1 MARIFDDSVEDEKS
15 KVKKDGLIYQQRN
28 DKDYKAEYE
37 KLDSKGKF
45 QFFKD
50 YYLQTIVVIAVL
62 VIVGGYYLYGSLT
75 KPQTVLYVA
84 VCDDNLDEKQ
94 VEKLEKAVGTYLGL
108 DNKHEI
114 VTINTDY
121 NSSNGT
127 LSEQLQSYIYAGTC
141 DVVIAPKKGFMSYA
155 SAGYF
160 LEPDTSD
167 TVALFKDWP
176 EKKRLY
182 CPVVDGEQIRGE
194 KDFDTTK
201 YNFGIEISGC
211 KKYKELEGLGK
222 SAYAGI
228 TNSSKKQEEAAAFLK
243 FLTDDTLKDGDVNP
257 DFAEIRISYL
267 PDMKMV
273 ESKSLK
279 LYLFSFRNHGDF
291 HEDCVNIIMKD
302 LIKLMEPKYIEVTGI
317 FTPRGGISIYPYCNY
332 GRPGTKY
339 EELAQYRLRNHDL

>member
-28 DKDYKAEYE
+28 DTDYKAEYE

-167 TVALFKDWP
+167 TLRCLRTGQ

-182 CPVVDGEQIRGE
+182 CPWLWTESRSAVKRILTRPSTILELRFPVVRSIKNSKVWGSQHMQALQIPPRNRR
-194 KDFDTTK
+194 KR
-201 YNFGIEISGC
+201 
-211 KKYKELEGLGK
+211 LL
-222 SAYAGI
+222 
-228 TNSSKKQEEAAAFLK
+228 FL
-243 FLTDDTLKDGDVNP
+243 
-257 DFAEIRISYL
+257 
-267 PDMKMV
+267 
-273 ESKSLK
+273 
-279 LYLFSFRNHGDF
+279 SF
-291 HEDCVNIIMKD
+291 
-302 LIKLMEPKYIEVTGI
+302 
-317 FTPRGGISIYPYCNY
+317 
-332 GRPGTKY
+332 
-339 EELAQYRLRNHDL
+339 

>member
-28 DKDYKAEYE
+28 DTDYKAEYE

-167 TVALFKDWP
+167 FERRLTMLQRKPRARYRINHISWWAQELPSDEEYAEARRNLDAVSWAVDYIITHCAPTSIALMGSRHNEADRLTDFLQEVRERAKYHYWLFGHYHDNKAVN
-176 EKKRLY
+176 EKHILLW
-182 CPVVDGEQIRGE
+182 EQIVRV
-194 KDFDTTK
+194 
-201 YNFGIEISGC
+201 I
-211 KKYKELEGLGK
+211 
-222 SAYAGI
+222 
-228 TNSSKKQEEAAAFLK
+228 
-243 FLTDDTLKDGDVNP
+243 
-257 DFAEIRISYL
+257 
-267 PDMKMV
+267 
-273 ESKSLK
+273 
-279 LYLFSFRNHGDF
+279 
-291 HEDCVNIIMKD
+291 
-302 LIKLMEPKYIEVTGI
+302 
-317 FTPRGGISIYPYCNY
+317 
-332 GRPGTKY
+332 
-339 EELAQYRLRNHDL
+339 

>member
-1 MARIFDDSVEDEKS
+1 MYTVRVKITKLYGRQRNLYTITIALHITAKPDKTTKGTGAYMARIFDDSVEDEKS

-28 DKDYKAEYE
+28 DTDYKAEYE
-37 KLDSKGKF
+37 KLDSKGKL

-211 KKYKELEGLGK
+211 KKYEELEGLGK

-257 DFAEIRISYL
+257 DFA
-267 PDMKMV
+267 V
-273 ESKSLK
+273 QSK
-279 LYLFSFRNHGDF
+279 
-291 HEDCVNIIMKD
+291 
-302 LIKLMEPKYIEVTGI
+302 
-317 FTPRGGISIYPYCNY
+317 
-332 GRPGTKY
+332 
-339 EELAQYRLRNHDL
+339 

>member
-28 DKDYKAEYE
+28 DTDYKAEYE

-160 LEPDTSD
+160 RIPRIRLRCLRTGRRRNVSTVRLWTESRSAVKRILTRPSTILELRFPVVRSIKNSK
-167 TVALFKDWP
+167 VWGSQHMQALQIP
-176 EKKRLY
+176 PRNRRKRL
-182 CPVVDGEQIRGE
+182 
-194 KDFDTTK
+194 
-201 YNFGIEISGC
+201 
-211 KKYKELEGLGK
+211 L
-222 SAYAGI
+222 
-228 TNSSKKQEEAAAFLK
+228 FL
-243 FLTDDTLKDGDVNP
+243 
-257 DFAEIRISYL
+257 
-267 PDMKMV
+267 
-273 ESKSLK
+273 
-279 LYLFSFRNHGDF
+279 SF
-291 HEDCVNIIMKD
+291 
-302 LIKLMEPKYIEVTGI
+302 
-317 FTPRGGISIYPYCNY
+317 
-332 GRPGTKY
+332 
-339 EELAQYRLRNHDL
+339 

>member
-28 DKDYKAEYE
+28 DTDYKAEYE

-141 DVVIAPKKGFMSYA
+141 DVVIAPKKVYLLCTAKSGFTSPSFKVSSVKNLRKAAASSCFLEEFVMPAYA
-155 SAGYF
+155 DFPRPSSSLYF
-160 LEPDTSD
+160 LQP
-167 TVALFKDWP
+167 
-176 EKKRLY
+176 
-182 CPVVDGEQIRGE
+182 
-194 KDFDTTK
+194 
-201 YNFGIEISGC
+201 EIS
-211 KKYKELEGLGK
+211 
-222 SAYAGI
+222 I
-228 TNSSKKQEEAAAFLK
+228 
-243 FLTDDTLKDGDVNP
+243 P
-257 DFAEIRISYL
+257 
-267 PDMKMV
+267 
-273 ESKSLK
+273 K
-279 LYLFSFRNHGDF
+279 LYLVVSKSFSPRI
-291 HEDCVNIIMKD
+291 CS
-302 LIKLMEPKYIEVTGI
+302 PSTTG
-317 FTPRGGISIYPYCNY
+317 
-332 GRPGTKY
+332 
-339 EELAQYRLRNHDL
+339 Q